1 MQCSPKSN
9 ITFLAFPPL
18 LTILISNDSI
28 VNIIENDYQLCFAGL
43 LKGYV
48 MNIIRGVTHMN
59 SEENLSDHLASFMY
73 RLDDIKHIHSSQLTF
88 QQQDR
93 SLYTMLLFRQAKGT
107 IYIQERSHAMEGQI
121 GFILS
126 PGTEVKLSI
135 DDNLTVD
142 YYQIRFHALQYAGN
156 DCFTSGKVRFPEK
169 VFLFNNQVLNEMVE
183 NIGRNFQS
191 KDSFGGMEANI
202 RFQEMI
208 LFLFKDYMDKQKVD
222 LKKAITLTKDYMEQK
237 YSTNI
242 TRKRLAEIAGVST
255 DYYSRMFK
263 RETGKSPMEYL
274 TDIRIKKAEQLL
286 IHSDEKLSTVANKV
300 GFNDE
305 FYFSR
310 KFKAMKGCSP
320 TIYIKKIKSSPR
332 ITSLKHLLTG
342 HLLTLGIEPY
352 AAVIS
357 NAYPVI
363 TQLRNTIPLGE
374 FDPDLEKLME
384 VKPDLIL
391 TRDYHKDDK
400 SLKEKMV
407 EQIAPTVN
415 VPFLHEWRMLFQTI
429 AKIIEKEKEASIW
442 LEYYDQKVEKVRKLI
457 ERKIEDEKILVI
469 GIGKEKICVY
479 GTRNVGTVLYGDLRL
494 KIPKGV
500 EEIEYFKEITLEDL
514 FGFEADRILL
524 TPYKHDGTVNMDQMI
539 QNKINALFT
548 SEKWQEL
555 KAVRNR
561 AIYGMYDHKH
571 LYTCYTSYTHNL
583 LLDKLQR
590 LFVTES
596 SI

>member
-1 MQCSPKSN
+1 
-9 ITFLAFPPL
+9 
-18 LTILISNDSI
+18 
-28 VNIIENDYQLCFAGL
+28 
-43 LKGYV
+43 
-48 MNIIRGVTHMN
+48 MNN
-59 SEENLSDHLASFMY
+59 EANLYDHLASFMY
-73 RLDDIKHIHSSQLTF
+73 RLDDIKHVLSNQLIF
-88 QQQDR
+88 QQQDL
-93 SLYTMLLFRQAKGT
+93 SLYTMLLFRKAKGT
-107 IYIQERSHAMEGQI
+107 IYIQERSYALEGQI
-121 GFILS
+121 GFIIS
-126 PGTEVKLSI
+126 PGTEAKLSL

-142 YYQIRFHALQYAGN
+142 YYQITFHALQYAENG
-156 DCFTSGKVRFPEK
+156 CFISVKVRFLEDF
-169 VFLFNNQVLNEMVE
+169 FLFNDQILNEMVE
-183 NIGRNFQS
+183 NIKRNFQS
-191 KDSFGGMEANI
+191 KASFGGMEANI

-208 LFLFKDYMDKQKVD
+208 LYLFKNGMEQQKMGLDKAVK
-222 LKKAITLTKDYMEQK
+222 LTKEYMEQK
-237 YSTNI
+237 YSGNI

-255 DYYSRMFK
+255 DYYSRIFK

-286 IHSDEKLSTVANKV
+286 ILSDEKLSTVAHKV

-310 KFKAMKGCSP
+310 KFKAIKGCSP
-320 TIYIKKIKSSPR
+320 AIYIRKIKSSLR
-332 ITSLKHLLTG
+332 IASLKHLITG
-342 HLLTLGIEPY
+342 HLMTLGVEPY

-363 TQLRNTIPLGE
+363 NQLPNTIPLGE
-374 FDPDLEKLME
+374 FVPDLEKLMQI
-384 VKPDLIL
+384 KPDLIL

-415 VPFLHEWRMLFQTI
+415 VPFFNEWRMLFQTI
-429 AKIIEKEKEASIW
+429 AKIVEKEKEASLW

-457 ERKIEDEKILVI
+457 ERKIENEKILVI
-469 GIGKEKICVY
+469 GIGKEKMCVY
-479 GTRNVGTVLYGDLRL
+479 GRRNVGTVLYGDLRL

-500 EEIEYFKEITLEDL
+500 EEIEYFKEISLEDL
-514 FGFEADRILL
+514 SEFEADKILL

-548 SEKWQEL
+548 SEKWKEL

-571 LYTCYTSYTHNL
+571 LHTCYTSYTNNL
-583 LLDKLQR
+583 LLDKLQQ
-590 LFVTES
+590 LFETDL